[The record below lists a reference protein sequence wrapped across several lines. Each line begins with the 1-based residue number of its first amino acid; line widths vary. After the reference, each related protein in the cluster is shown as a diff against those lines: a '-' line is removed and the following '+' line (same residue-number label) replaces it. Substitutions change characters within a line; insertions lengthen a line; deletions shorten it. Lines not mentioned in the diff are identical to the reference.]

1 MVFKIFKRSKVPD
14 ELPEL
19 ASDKIGGFFNEEG
32 KIVHKYLEE
41 EESKNKPALA
51 FPEIEK
57 PTLQKKDLKEEIK
70 EDVSQKKD
78 LIKGSLDNEKSFFSD
93 LQENLSSEMN
103 DLDQLENWYTKKFLP
118 RDVVSD
124 MRGYW
129 EKQKTNSIIKVL
141 GKNFQEKISV
151 KVNHLQSLEK
161 EWQNIYFDLIEK
173 EEEIKDEEKELKEL
187 LAEFVKICKKKSR
200 DQGKK

>member
-1 MVFKIFKRSKVPD
+1 MKKEKLFISILKRKNQKI
-14 ELPEL
+14 
-19 ASDKIGGFFNEEG
+19 N
-32 KIVHKYLEE
+32 
-41 EESKNKPALA
+41 
-51 FPEIEK
+51 
-57 PTLQKKDLKEEIK
+57 
-70 EDVSQKKD
+70 

>member
-41 EESKNKPALA
+41 EESKNKPVLA

-57 PTLQKKDLKEEIK
+57 PIASQKKDIK

-78 LIKGSLDNEKSFFSD
+78 LIKGSLDNEKGFASRCCF
-93 LQENLSSEMN
+93 
-103 DLDQLENWYTKKFLP
+103 
-118 RDVVSD
+118 
-124 MRGYW
+124 GY
-129 EKQKTNSIIKVL
+129 EGLL
-141 GKNFQEKISV
+141 GKTKNKF
-151 KVNHLQSLEK
+151 N
-161 EWQNIYFDLIEK
+161 Y
-173 EEEIKDEEKELKEL
+173 
-187 LAEFVKICKKKSR
+187 KSP
-200 DQGKK
+200 G

>member
-41 EESKNKPALA
+41 EESKNKPVLA

-57 PTLQKKDLKEEIK
+57 PIA
-70 EDVSQKKD
+70 SQKKD

-103 DLDQLENWYTKKFLP
+103 DLDQLEDWYNKKFLP

-151 KVNHLQSLEK
+151 KINHLQSLEK

>member
-41 EESKNKPALA
+41 EESKNKPVLA

-57 PTLQKKDLKEEIK
+57 PIASQKKDIK

-103 DLDQLENWYTKKFLP
+103 DLDQLEDWYNKKFLP

-129 EKQKTNSIIKVL
+129 EKVK
-141 GKNFQEKISV
+141 KNFRDPEY
-151 KVNHLQSLEK
+151 LL
-161 EWQNIYFDLIEK
+161 
-173 EEEIKDEEKELKEL
+173 IKDECALIMGNLIHKIQNEGECKIACQNSCKIKGYFYFNST
-187 LAEFVKICKKKSR
+187 FVSFNNQCNTCDCYCK
-200 DQGKK
+200 

>member
-57 PTLQKKDLKEEIK
+57 PTLQKKDLKEEI
-70 EDVSQKKD
+70 
-78 LIKGSLDNEKSFFSD
+78 
-93 LQENLSSEMN
+93 
-103 DLDQLENWYTKKFLP
+103 
-118 RDVVSD
+118 
-124 MRGYW
+124 
-129 EKQKTNSIIKVL
+129 
-141 GKNFQEKISV
+141 
-151 KVNHLQSLEK
+151 
-161 EWQNIYFDLIEK
+161 EK

>member
-19 ASDKIGGFFNEEG
+19 ASDKIGGFFN
-32 KIVHKYLEE
+32 

>member
-41 EESKNKPALA
+41 EESKNKPVLA

-57 PTLQKKDLKEEIK
+57 PIASQKKDIK

-78 LIKGSLDNEKSFFSD
+78 LIKGSLDNEK
-93 LQENLSSEMN
+93 
-103 DLDQLENWYTKKFLP
+103 
-118 RDVVSD
+118 
-124 MRGYW
+124 
-129 EKQKTNSIIKVL
+129 TNSIIKVL

-151 KVNHLQSLEK
+151 KINHLQSLEK

>member
-1 MVFKIFKRSKVPD
+1 M
-14 ELPEL
+14 
-19 ASDKIGGFFNEEG
+19 
-32 KIVHKYLEE
+32 
-41 EESKNKPALA
+41 A

-118 RDVVSD
+118 RDVVTD